1 MKKIAILAS
10 GSGTNAE
17 NIVRLFHEGN
27 KIRVVTVLA
36 NRKSAGVHARMQ
48 ALNVP
53 TVYLPN
59 DVWDNDPQ
67 KVVDILQQNEID
79 LVVLAGFM
87 RKIDAAIIKAYP
99 GRIINIHPSLLP
111 AHGGKGMW
119 GHHVHEAVIAAGD
132 KQSGVTVHYVTDE
145 IDGGEI
151 IMQQAIDIVEG
162 ETAESLEAKIHP
174 VEYDLYPRAIVAA
187 LKRLDEVA
195 AAAPTSI
202 VDLEEESAFGSYAMP
217 VEEVVKPQTTPS
229 PEEEWA
235 SELNLKYAP
244 PAQQTPPPMPQVD
257 GSQQSSTT
265 IPSVYPQMQNP
276 PQEQKPQEPM
286 PPTNLVWAIVMTL
299 CCCVVPGIVAVF
311 FSAQV
316 SSRYHNGDIEGAKKA
331 SKQSEIWIIV
341 SFVLGV
347 LSNTL
352 QLPILLA
359 KELFLSAIL

>member
-27 KIRVVTVLA
+27 KIRVVHVLA
-36 NRKSAGVHARMQ
+36 NRQKAGVHERMQ
-48 ALNVP
+48 KLGVP
-53 TVYLPN
+53 TEYIPN
-59 DVWDNDPQ
+59 SVWENEAY
-67 KVVDILQQNEID
+67 KVVDILQSKEVD

-87 RKIDAAIIKAYP
+87 RKIDSEIINAYK

-151 IMQQAIDIVEG
+151 IMQQAIDLEEG

-187 LKRLDEVA
+187 LKRLDTPA
-195 AAAPTSI
+195 SNSTSI

-217 VEEVVKPQTTPS
+217 VEEIKPEKSADQT

-235 SELNLKYAP
+235 KELNMKYEP
-244 PAQQTPPPMPQVD
+244 QNEPMPAQVQTINTQQTATPPPVTAQPQRVET
-257 GSQQSSTT
+257 S
-265 IPSVYPQMQNP
+265 
-276 PQEQKPQEPM
+276 QEPM
-286 PPTNLVWAIVMTL
+286 PSTNLVWAVIMTL
-299 CCCVVPGIVAVF
+299 CCNTIAGIIAII

-316 SSRYHNGDIEGAKKA
+316 SSKYHAGDIEGAKRA
-331 SKQSEIWIIV
+331 SRMSEIWIIV
-341 SFVLGV
+341 SFIVGMLA
-347 LSNTL
+347 NTL
-352 QLPILLA
+352 QFPLMLS
-359 KELFLSAIL
+359 KELLFSAF

>member
-36 NRKSAGVHARMQ
+36 NRKNAGVHERMQ

-53 TVYLPN
+53 TIYLPN
-59 DVWDNDPQ
+59 SVWDSEPQ
-67 KVVDILQQNEID
+67 KVVDILQQNEVD

-87 RKIDAAIIKAYP
+87 RKIDSVIIKAYP

-151 IMQQAIDIVEG
+151 IMQQAIDLVEG
-162 ETAESLEAKIHP
+162 ETAESLEAKVHP
-174 VEYDLYPRAIVAA
+174 VEYDLYPRAIVAT
-187 LKRLDEVA
+187 LKRLDDQTPS
-195 AAAPTSI
+195 APTSM

-217 VEEVVKPQTTPS
+217 IEDVVKPQTQPS
-229 PEEEWA
+229 ADEEWA

-244 PAQQTPPPMPQVD
+244 PAQSTPPPINPISD
-257 GSQQSSTT
+257 GRQSPVTPPPYQQFSQQ
-265 IPSVYPQMQNP
+265 YNP
-276 PQEQKPQEPM
+276 ASLQEPM
-286 PPTNLVWAIVMTL
+286 PSTNLVWAIVMTL
-299 CCCVVPGIVAVF
+299 CCCMVPGIIAIF

-331 SKQSEIWIIV
+331 SKQSEIWIII

-359 KELFLSAIL
+359 KELFLNAI

>member
-27 KIRVVTVLA
+27 KIRVVHVLA
-36 NRKSAGVHARMQ
+36 NRQKAGVHERMQ
-48 ALNVP
+48 KLGVP
-53 TVYLPN
+53 TEYIPN
-59 DVWDNDPQ
+59 SVWENEAY
-67 KVVDILQQNEID
+67 KVVDILQSKEVD

-87 RKIDAAIIKAYP
+87 RKIDSEIINAYK

-151 IMQQAIDIVEG
+151 IMQQAIDLEEG

-187 LKRLDEVA
+187 LKRLDTPA
-195 AAAPTSI
+195 SNPTSI

-217 VEEVVKPQTTPS
+217 VEEIKPEKSADQT

-235 SELNLKYAP
+235 KELNMKYEPQNEPMPAQVQTIN
-244 PAQQTPPPMPQVD
+244 AQQTATPPPVTAQ
-257 GSQQSSTT
+257 SQRVETS
-265 IPSVYPQMQNP
+265 
-276 PQEQKPQEPM
+276 QEPM
-286 PPTNLVWAIVMTL
+286 PSTNLVWAVIMTL
-299 CCCVVPGIVAVF
+299 CCNTIAGIIAII

-316 SSRYHNGDIEGAKKA
+316 SSKYHAGDIEGAKRA
-331 SKQSEIWIIV
+331 SRMSEIWIIV
-341 SFVLGV
+341 SFIVGMLA
-347 LSNTL
+347 NTL
-352 QLPILLA
+352 QFPLMLS
-359 KELFLSAIL
+359 KELLFSAF

>member
-53 TVYLPN
+53 TIYLPN

-87 RKIDAAIIKAYP
+87 RKIDSVIIKAYP
-99 GRIINIHPSLLP
+99 GKIINIHPSLLP

-162 ETAESLEAKIHP
+162 ETAESLEAKVHP

-195 AAAPTSI
+195 AATAPTSI

-217 VEEVVKPQTTPS
+217 IEEVDAQPKQT

-244 PAQQTPPPMPQVD
+244 PTQQTPPPAEYVESTQQAQVA
-257 GSQQSSTT
+257 TP
-265 IPSVYPQMQNP
+265 PSFAQMQSQAP
-276 PQEQKPQEPM
+276 VQEPM

-299 CCCVVPGIVAVF
+299 CCCMVPGIIAVF
-311 FSAQV
+311 LSAQV
-316 SSRYHNGDIEGAKKA
+316 SSRYHSGDIEGAKKA
-331 SKQSEIWIIV
+331 SKQTEIWIIV
-341 SFVLGV
+341 SFVLGL

-352 QLPILLA
+352 QLPIFIA
-359 KELFLSAIL
+359 KELFLNAI